1 MSSGFRYVF
10 GPVPSRR
17 LGRSLGI
24 NNIPPKNCTY
34 SCVYCQLG
42 RTMNLTVERR
52 TFTDPDEG
60 LGEVSKAVER
70 VGEENIDYITFVPDG
85 EPTLDLNLGR
95 IVSGL
100 REITSV
106 RLAILTN
113 SSLMYRPDVREDL
126 TKFDLVSIKV
136 DSVDGKVYRRVN
148 RPHPSIKLDTVLDGI
163 RRFTAEYEGTV
174 ISETML
180 IDGLND
186 DPDCVEG
193 VAEFLAEIEVDKAFI
208 SIPTRPPAE
217 AWAKAASEQRVVEAY
232 EVFRERLGE
241 GRVETLIGYEG
252 SEFALASGDVRRDVL
267 GIMAV
272 HPMRL
277 DYFRE
282 VVGRGGGNP
291 DTLMSELLREGLVRV
306 VEYRGHKFLIR
317 SFRK

>member
-17 LGRSLGI
+17 LGRSLGV

-42 RTMNLTVERR
+42 RTRNLTVERR
-52 TFTDPDEG
+52 RFTDPELILD
-60 LGEVSKAVER
+60 EVSRAVER
-70 VGEENIDYITFVPDG
+70 VGEGNIDYVTFVPDG
-85 EPTLDLNLGR
+85 EPTLDVNLGR

-106 RLAILTN
+106 KLAILTN

-126 TKFDLVSIKV
+126 MKLDLVSIKV

-148 RPHPSIKLDTVLDGI
+148 RPHPSIELDTVLDGI
-163 RRFTAEYEGTV
+163 RKFTAEYEGTV

-186 DPDCVEG
+186 DPDGVKG

-217 AWAKAASEQRVVEAY
+217 AWVKAASEQRVVEAY
-232 EVFRERLGE
+232 EVFTERLGE

-282 VVGRGGGNP
+282 VVGRGGVNP

>member
-42 RTMNLTVERR
+42 RTRNLTVERR
-52 TFTDPDEG
+52 RFTDPELILD
-60 LGEVSKAVER
+60 EVSRVVER
-70 VGEENIDYITFVPDG
+70 VGEGNIDYVTFVPDG

-100 REITSV
+100 RETTSV
-106 RLAILTN
+106 KLAILTN

-126 TKFDLVSIKV
+126 MKFDLVSIKV
-136 DSVDGKVYRRVN
+136 DSVDGEVYRRVN
-148 RPHPSIKLDTVLDGI
+148 RPHPSIELDAVLDGI

-186 DPDCVEG
+186 NPDSVEG

-217 AWAKAASEQRVVEAY
+217 AWVKAASEQRVVEAY

-267 GIMAV
+267 GITAV

-282 VVGRGGGNP
+282 VVSRGGVNP
-291 DTLMSELLREGLVRV
+291 DKLMSELLRGGLVRV

-317 SFRK
+317 RFRK

>member
-52 TFTDPDEG
+52 TFIDPELILD
-60 LGEVSKAVER
+60 EVSRVVER
-70 VGEENIDYITFVPDG
+70 VGEGNIDYVTFVPDG

-95 IVSGL
+95 IVSRL

-106 RLAILTN
+106 KLAILTN

-126 TKFDLVSIKV
+126 MKFDLVSVKV
-136 DSVDGKVYRRVN
+136 DSVDGKIYRRVN
-148 RPHPSIKLDTVLDGI
+148 RPHPSIELDMVLDGI

-186 DPDCVEG
+186 DLDGVER

-217 AWAKAASEQRVVEAY
+217 GWVKAASEQRVVEAY

-282 VVGRGGGNP
+282 VVGRGGVNP
-291 DTLMSELLREGLVRV
+291 DTLMSELLREGLVKV

>member
-42 RTMNLTVERR
+42 RTRNLTVERR
-52 TFTDPDEG
+52 TFTDPDEV

-106 RLAILTN
+106 KLAILTN

-126 TKFDLVSIKV
+126 MKLDLVSIKV

-148 RPHPSIKLDTVLDGI
+148 RPHSSIELDTVLNGI
-163 RRFTAEYEGTV
+163 RKFTAEYEGTV

-186 DPDCVEG
+186 DLDGVER

-217 AWAKAASEQRVVEAY
+217 VWVKAASEQRVVEAY

-282 VVGRGGGNP
+282 VVGRGGVNP
-291 DTLMSELLREGLVRV
+291 DALMSELLREGLVKV

>member
-42 RTMNLTVERR
+42 RTRNLTVERR
-52 TFTDPDEG
+52 TFIDPELILD
-60 LGEVSKAVER
+60 EVSRVVER
-70 VGEENIDYITFVPDG
+70 VGEGNIDYVTFVPDG

-95 IVSGL
+95 IVSRL

-106 RLAILTN
+106 KLAILTN

-126 TKFDLVSIKV
+126 MKFDLVSVKV
-136 DSVDGKVYRRVN
+136 DSVDGKIYRRVN
-148 RPHPSIKLDTVLDGI
+148 RPHPSIELDMVLDGI

-186 DPDCVEG
+186 DLDGVER

-217 AWAKAASEQRVVEAY
+217 GWVKAASEQRVVEAY

-282 VVGRGGGNP
+282 VVGRGGVNP

>member
-42 RTMNLTVERR
+42 RTRNLTVERR
-52 TFTDPDEG
+52 TFIDPELILD
-60 LGEVSKAVER
+60 EVSRVVER
-70 VGEENIDYITFVPDG
+70 VGEGNIDYVTFVPDG

-106 RLAILTN
+106 KLAILTN

-126 TKFDLVSIKV
+126 MKFDLVSVKV
-136 DSVDGKVYRRVN
+136 DSVDRKVYRRVN
-148 RPHPSIKLDTVLDGI
+148 RPHPSIELDTVLDGI
-163 RRFTAEYEGTV
+163 RKFTAEYEGTV

-186 DPDCVEG
+186 DLDGVER

-217 AWAKAASEQRVVEAY
+217 GWVKAASEQRVVEAY

-282 VVGRGGGNP
+282 VVGRGGVNP

>member
-42 RTMNLTVERR
+42 RTRNLTVERR
-52 TFTDPDEG
+52 TFIDPELILD
-60 LGEVSKAVER
+60 EVSRVVER
-70 VGEENIDYITFVPDG
+70 VGEGNIDYVTFVPDG

-95 IVSGL
+95 IVSRL

-106 RLAILTN
+106 KLAILTN

-126 TKFDLVSIKV
+126 MKFDLVSVKV
-136 DSVDGKVYRRVN
+136 DSVDGKIYRRVN
-148 RPHPSIKLDTVLDGI
+148 RPHPSIELDMVLDGI

-186 DPDCVEG
+186 DLDGVER

-217 AWAKAASEQRVVEAY
+217 DWVKAASEQRVVEAY

-282 VVGRGGGNP
+282 VVGRGGVNP

>member
-42 RTMNLTVERR
+42 RTRNLTVERR
-52 TFTDPDEG
+52 TFIDPELILD
-60 LGEVSKAVER
+60 EVSRVVER
-70 VGEENIDYITFVPDG
+70 VGEGNIDYITFVPDG
-85 EPTLDLNLGR
+85 EPTLDMNLGR
-95 IVSGL
+95 LISGL
-100 REITSV
+100 RKITSV
-106 RLAILTN
+106 KLAILTN

-126 TKFDLVSIKV
+126 MKFDLVSVKV
-136 DSVDGKVYRRVN
+136 DSVDGKIYRRVN
-148 RPHPSIKLDTVLDGI
+148 RPHPSIELDMVLDGI

-180 IDGLND
+180 INGLND
-186 DPDCVEG
+186 DLDGVKG

-217 AWAKAASEQRVVEAY
+217 GWVKAASEQRVVEAY

-282 VVGRGGGNP
+282 VVDRGGVNP
-291 DTLMSELLREGLVRV
+291 DALMSELLREGLVKV